1 MNTATMHAASSP
13 PRATKAWLGSASD
26 LGLIAVTA
34 AAVALAWWIG
44 QSGWFE
50 AGDDLGYWIGVAGGT
65 LMLALM
71 LYPVRKYLRVL
82 RNAGRV
88 KTWFWMHMICGLLGP
103 WLILVHSTFRIG
115 SLNAGVALYSMVIV
129 VASGI
134 VGRFLFVRVQHRL
147 SGGHAALQEL
157 RTSLGLVHDETE
169 SHFAF
174 APEVLAELQAFER
187 AAVPPAGRA
196 PLPLPRL
203 LAVPWTRWRAQRR
216 CLALLESRL
225 RKQVRTEQLPP
236 SVTRRRREQA
246 RAWLQRYFD
255 AVLEVAHYSL
265 FDRLFAFWHVAHLPF
280 VVLLV
285 LSAIVHVVAV
295 HAY

>member
-1 MNTATMHAASSP
+1 
-13 PRATKAWLGSASD
+13 
-26 LGLIAVTA
+26 
-34 AAVALAWWIG
+34 
-44 QSGWFE
+44 
-50 AGDDLGYWIGVAGGT
+50 
-65 LMLALM
+65 ML
-71 LYPVRKYLRVL
+71 
-82 RNAGRV
+82 
-88 KTWFWMHMICGLLGP
+88 
-103 WLILVHSTFRIG
+103 
-115 SLNAGVALYSMVIV
+115 IV

-157 RTSLGLVHDETE
+157 RAALGLVHDETE
-169 SHFAF
+169 SRFSF
-174 APEVLAELQAFER
+174 APEVLAELQAFEH

-203 LAVPWTRWRAQRR
+203 VAVPWTRWRAQRR

-225 RKQVRTEQLPP
+225 RAQVRTEQPPP

-265 FDRLFAFWHVAHLPF
+265 FERLFAFWHVAHLPF